1 MAILDRQ
8 GRLFGKVSILDVGAI
23 AVILLAGVGLFLVPN
38 NSGTSIAQIVSADI
52 KPVEVQI
59 MVKGL
64 TVADAE
70 NLIKEGES
78 ANITIRNQ
86 PRGRVAIKT
95 VKILTPRVVVPKFDG
110 TVTTV
115 PDPRL
120 TEIYSRDF
128 AITLEGKA
136 KVTDDGVIF
145 GSEKVKVGTPVEIES
160 AKYVMRGSVMSVKY

>member
-38 NSGTSIAQIVSADI
+38 NTGTSIAQIVAADI
-52 KPVEVQI
+52 KPVEVEM

-70 NLIKEGES
+70 NLIKVGES

-86 PRGRVAIKT
+86 PRGQVGIKA
-95 VKILTPRVVVPKFDG
+95 VKIITPRVVVPKPDG
-110 TVTTV
+110 TIATV

-120 TEIYSRDF
+120 SEIYSRDF
-128 AITLEGKA
+128 AITLEAKA
-136 KVTDDGVIF
+136 KVTEDGVIF

-160 AKYVMRGSVMSVKY
+160 AKYIMRGSVIGVRY